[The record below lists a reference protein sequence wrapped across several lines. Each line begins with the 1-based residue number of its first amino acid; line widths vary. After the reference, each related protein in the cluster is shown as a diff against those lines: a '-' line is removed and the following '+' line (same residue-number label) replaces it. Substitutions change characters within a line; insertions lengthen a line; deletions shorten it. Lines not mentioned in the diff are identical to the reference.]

1 MCPDKSGSLFFNH
14 KHYFSIVLLAI
25 VDANY
30 QFLFVDIGSY
40 GKEGDAGI
48 FKKSQ
53 IGKDILENKF
63 KFPAPALLPYSK
75 NIILPHVI
83 LGDEAFQLHTNTMKP
98 YPRRQ
103 ALEDHNK
110 AIFNYRLCRARRVTE
125 NAFGIL
131 CHVFRIFFTPINV
144 KPSTVDLII
153 FVSCCLHNMLRKEY
167 VNNRQSKQHE
177 LQDMAFPLPTQ
188 NMIPLRGAGGY
199 TCQEGFDVRTRFSTY
214 FSNEGAVQWQNNQI

>member
-1 MCPDKSGSLFFNH
+1 MPLVLKSRYNKLKPLFLPPAAKVNLTEKAKEFWNAWHFPNVIGAIDGKHVRVMCSDKSGSLFFNY

-63 KFPAPALLPYSK
+63 KFSAPALLPYSK

-83 LGDEAFQLHTNTMKP
+83 LGDEAFQLHTNIMKP
-98 YPRRQ
+98 YSRRQ
-103 ALEDHNK
+103 ALEDYNS
-110 AIFNYRLCRARRVTE
+110 IFNYRLCRARIVTE

-131 CHVFRIFFTPINV
+131 CHF
-144 KPSTVDLII
+144 S
-153 FVSCCLHNMLRKEY
+153 EY
-167 VNNRQSKQHE
+167 FLLLLK
-177 LQDMAFPLPTQ
+177 
-188 NMIPLRGAGGY
+188 
-199 TCQEGFDVRTRFSTY
+199 
-214 FSNEGAVQWQNNQI
+214 